1 MIQKQKETKKR
12 SKPKR
17 ASNIAKSIDEKQG
30 KTLNTTNETPTT
42 KLVQECKRVMNK
54 TWDSVSETDSVE
66 EEEGIT
72 VPSNFKTYTIQDR
85 RIVTQSPNCDRP
97 TNPRESDDGLEEVK

>member
-1 MIQKQKETKKR
+1 MKEHKAWKASLATIQKQNENKKR

-17 ASNIAKSIDEKQG
+17 AGNLAKALDEKQG
-30 KTLNTTNETPTT
+30 KTLNSENEPHTT
-42 KLVQECKRVMNK
+42 KLERKHYYQECKRVMNK

-66 EEEGIT
+66 EEEGIM

-85 RIVTQSPNCDRP
+85 RIVT
-97 TNPRESDDGLEEVK
+97 